1 MAKRQPI
8 TIIDNPLDQT
18 VDQPSRAE
26 ASENSTPVNAP
37 TPTPPT
43 DTAELAAATPPPP
56 APPHPVPPPAPPHA
70 VPRRTQLVASSS
82 DPPLGPVRLGP
93 PLQEAQTPVFAR
105 VPQSVALAFERIT
118 LAVRQAEHETS
129 QKALPAQELLAALI
143 WRHGNGDDPEAVRE
157 LIELFREYRAARYA
171 ASIKRIETQPA
182 A

>member
-8 TIIDNPLDQT
+8 AITDNPLDQT
-18 VDQPSRAE
+18 VAEPSRDHVQE
-26 ASENSTPVNAP
+26 RSTPIKPLSSARPSDN
-37 TPTPPT
+37 
-43 DTAELAAATPPPP
+43 DERAAP
-56 APPHPVPPPAPPHA
+56 APQQAPPRTVA
-70 VPRRTQLVASSS
+70 PRGSLDASSI

-105 VPQSVALAFERIT
+105 VPQSVALAFDRMT
-118 LAVRQAEHETS
+118 LAVRQAERESS